1 MQSVDR
7 TETSLRAN
15 AHYSAKIIR
24 RRNPRREYVEVLSG
38 VSDIF
43 ILKASEV
50 QLGEGFRGIPRDSE
64 QRGEGARAIPS
75 TSLRAGSSL
84 RLKNSSVQ
92 DDGLPAQ
99 KQKPEAGSGSC
110 LIACRV
116 QRVLMLA
123 KNSPFDLV
131 LAILSTSNSIA
142 STGESGFKTLRRT
155 QMRCR
160 SSLGISNSSFRVPE
174 R

>member
-1 MQSVDR
+1 VQSVDR

-43 ILKASEV
+43 IRRPAKFSSA
-50 QLGEGFRGIPRDSE
+50 RDSE
-64 QRGEGARAIPS
+64 RSGEGARAIPS